1 MPTSLSLAELVTR
14 GGVYYNVSGA
24 NPVEVL
30 AETTR
35 NLSLPPEMDRDELLR
50 AILEREALMP
60 TAIGHGIA
68 IPHPR
73 NPIIQEEGLQRVA
86 VVFLKTPV
94 PYNAMDRK
102 PVSTLFVILSAGARV
117 HLGILA
123 EISYLCQ
130 KADFV
135 ELLAKRPSTEELVAY
150 IAAAEETWAASKAA
164 GH

>member
-1 MPTSLSLAELVTR
+1 MVASLSLAELVTR
-14 GGVYYNVSGA
+14 GGVYYNIAGT

-30 AETTR
+30 AEASR
-35 NLSLPPEMDRDELLR
+35 SLALPPGLDRDELLR

-73 NPIIQEEGLQRVA
+73 NPLFQDEGLQRVA

-130 KADFV
+130 KPDFI
-135 ELLAKRPSTEELVAY
+135 ELLARRPSTEELVAY
-150 IAAAEETWAASKAA
+150 IGAAEESWAAAKAA
-164 GH
+164 NH